1 MDIGLLSIWDILG
14 LIVLAG
20 PLFIVL
26 IGLVYIGIKTGI
38 ADWRRRSQEPKQD
51 IEIGNHLL
59 KNQTI
64 NTEVQHY
71 LEDIRSQQGIGVP
84 ESEDRTVF
92 FIKWLIRI
100 IIMPFALLSYEA
112 FRTFNILRNGGSP
125 FVPHALSIAVLSSS
139 IVMVSTYYGF
149 FMKYARESSLTQEII
164 DQNGEKKK
172 IRIQGDV
179 VIK

>member
-1 MDIGLLSIWDILG
+1 MLSIWDVIG

-26 IGLVYIGIKTGI
+26 MGLIYIGIKTGI
-38 ADWRRRSQEPKQD
+38 ADWRRRSQVPKRH
-51 IEIGNHLL
+51 IEIDDQPL
-59 KNQTI
+59 KYQTT

-71 LEDIRSQQGIGVP
+71 LEDIRSQQIVGEP

-92 FIKWLIRI
+92 FIKWLMRI
-100 IIMPFALLSYEA
+100 IIVPFALLSYEA

-139 IVMVSTYYGF
+139 IVVVSIYYGF
-149 FMKYARESSLTQEII
+149 SVKYE
-164 DQNGEKKK
+164 
-172 IRIQGDV
+172 
-179 VIK
+179 